1 MKVGARNKIVGKVSG
16 IKKGSLMSQVEVKV
30 SGPIDLS
37 SVMTLDSLKDLG
49 LKKGD
54 KVRVVVKAVNVLLIR
69 E

>member
-1 MKVGARNKIVGKVSG
+1 MKYGARNQIVGKVER
-16 IKKGSLMSQVEVKV
+16 IKKGSLMCQVEVGVKHPV
-30 SGPIDLS
+30 GLT

-54 KVRVVVKAVNVLLIR
+54 KVRVVVKAIHVLLVR

>member
-1 MKVGARNKIVGKVSG
+1 MKVGARNKIVGKVTG

-30 SGPIDLS
+30 DGPLELT
-37 SVMTLDSLKDLG
+37 SVLTLDSLKDLG
-49 LKKGD
+49 IKKGD